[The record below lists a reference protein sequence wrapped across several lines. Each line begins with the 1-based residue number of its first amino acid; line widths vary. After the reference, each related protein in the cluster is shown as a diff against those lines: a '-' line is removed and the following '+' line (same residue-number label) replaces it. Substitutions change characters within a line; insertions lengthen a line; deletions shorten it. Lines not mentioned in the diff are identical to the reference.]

1 MPTISTGY
9 ATIGTLAKQLRAQGK
24 PRYARCLETL
34 IRAGDVLDMF
44 PIMKANQGTV
54 HKFPRRKSLGS
65 GGVWRAL
72 NQGVPA
78 SNPEVEEATE
88 VTGKLEDRC
97 DIDEDALS
105 INDNSSAFIENQ
117 NEGVRIAL
125 RNTLNDT
132 IIYGNRAAPGNAAG
146 LDGLAT
152 RYNAFGKVVNENTGY
167 DHVQDFGGSGN
178 DLTSVYLLAPGVQSL
193 YLINADNGCPAGLS
207 IKEYDSNNGVFLN
220 DRDGN
225 PFRGHR
231 TWYKWPL
238 GLAVENV
245 HSVMRLANIPSADV
259 GNLIANGISTPS
271 DSALLRK
278 MIQMKN
284 MVSADVDKS
293 KLLFLVSRDVFTTMD
308 ILMFEK
314 ANAYWTPSNLER
326 DLPPRSVGMFAG
338 LPVFM
343 SDTLIGTESQVQ

>member
-1 MPTISTGY
+1 MPTISTSY
-9 ATIGTLAKQLRAQGK
+9 ATIGTLAKQLKAQGK

-44 PIMKANQGTV
+44 PIMKCNQGTV
-54 HKFPRRKSLGS
+54 HRFSRRKSIGK

-72 NQGVPA
+72 NQGVPL
-78 SNPEVEEATE
+78 SMPETEEATE
-88 VTGKLEDRC
+88 IAGSLEDRC
-97 DIDEDALS
+97 DLDKKALTL
-105 INDNSSAFIENQ
+105 NDNSSAFIENQ

-125 RNTLNDT
+125 RNRLNDAV
-132 IIYGNRAAPGNAAG
+132 IYGNRAAPGDAAG
-146 LDGLAT
+146 IDGLAT
-152 RYNAFGKVVNENTGY
+152 RYNALGKVVNANTQY
-167 DHVQDFGGSGN
+167 DHVQDFGGTGN
-178 DLTSVYLLAPGVQSL
+178 ALTSVYLLAPGVQSL

-207 IKEYDSNNGVFLN
+207 IEEYDSRNGVFLE
-220 DRDGN
+220 DTEGL

-231 TWYKWPL
+231 TWYEWPL
-238 GLAVENV
+238 GLAVENI
-245 HSVMRLANIPSADV
+245 HSVMRLANIPSTDV
-259 GNLIANGISTPS
+259 ANLIANGVTSPS
-271 DSALLRK
+271 DSMLLRK
-278 MIQMKN
+278 MIEMKN

-343 SDTLIGTESQVQ
+343 SDTLIGTESQVV